1 MLINVYDKSIIIT
14 YNKML
19 VLLQHFMTEFISKYA
34 FSNKDYFTKNNLPD
48 FQSDFI
54 IRKTMTQKYGICMEL
69 NYTFHNILRQ
79 NGFDS
84 RLIKCYKL
92 NPKTNEFYDIYHL
105 AIIVEISNLKYFV
118 DVGFGEYFVEPV
130 LLLDDDKTGDINVK
144 YIPESHDNYSIYDL
158 TTNSVLILRIV
169 DLAVDVQDINKN
181 YCKFFSS
188 EPCDFPLCRI
198 LFERIYNPLT
208 GTFDVVKPNC
218 KL

>member
-1 MLINVYDKSIIIT
+1 MLA
-14 YNKML
+14 
-19 VLLQHFMTEFISKYA
+19 LLQHLMIEFISNHA
-34 FSNKDYFTKNNLPD
+34 FSNKDFFTKNNLPD
-48 FQSDFI
+48 FQPDLI
-54 IRKTMTQKYGICMEL
+54 IRKTMTHKYGICMEL
-69 NYTFHNILRQ
+69 NYIFCDILQR

-105 AIIVEISNLKYFV
+105 AIIVEISRIKYFV

-130 LLLDDDKTGDINVK
+130 LLVNGKKTGNISVK
-144 YIPESHDNYSIYDL
+144 NIPESCDNYSMYDL
-158 TTNSVLILRIV
+158 LIDSVLILRIV
-169 DLAVDVQDINKN
+169 DSAVDVQDINKN

-188 EPCDFPLCRI
+188 KPCDFPLCRI

-208 GTFDVVKPNC
+208 GTFDVVKSTC